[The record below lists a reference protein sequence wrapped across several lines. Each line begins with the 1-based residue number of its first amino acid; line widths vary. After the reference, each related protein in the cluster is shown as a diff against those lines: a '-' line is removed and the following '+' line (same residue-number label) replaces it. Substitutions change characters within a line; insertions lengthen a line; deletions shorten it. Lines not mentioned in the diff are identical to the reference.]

1 MQICDKKINV
11 LLINNFENCADM
23 FLRKTLSIAL
33 LTAASSAVFAQGLVL
48 NNDDLRT
55 DLNWLNQQGV
65 INISTSTWPL
75 SGDEIQRALSQAKVT
90 HPAQQKVINSVL
102 NALKADNDTVKVGAF
117 AGTDIKDIPQA
128 FGNNH
133 KSQYEGSVEFN
144 AGGENWDAKIRVNA
158 EKDPQIDSGHDANVE
173 GSYVAGKLWNQWVV
187 AGQIPT
193 WWGPGHDGSLIRGDA
208 SRPVYGVTMQRAV
221 QDAFENKWLSWIGP
235 WQYQLFAGQLD
246 DYKAV
251 PNAKLLGM
259 RVTARPVPAL
269 ELGASRT
276 LQIGG
281 DGQPNSFKA
290 YWNAIIGKDNGC
302 TNTDCIGVDNPSNQ
316 LAGFDA
322 RLHLQPLFNIPVS
335 VYGQY
340 IGEDEAGYLP
350 SKKMYLAGADYS
362 SIVKNMPYQLY
373 AEWADTRTN
382 GDVKGISYSH
392 HQYTDGYYQHGFPL
406 GHAIGGDGQMY
417 SVGGDIRFDP
427 MNRLSGRA
435 MVVKVNES
443 NLAINKAFPKED
455 KIKALDLTWTHYIK
469 PDLPLK
475 INGWISDS
483 DLEGNDSGA
492 SIGIEIPLER
502 KMFGF

>member
-1 MQICDKKINV
+1 
-11 LLINNFENCADM
+11 M

-33 LTAASSAVFAQGLVL
+33 LATASSAVFAQGLVL

-90 HPAQQKVINSVL
+90 HPAQQKVINSVV

-117 AGTDIKDIPQA
+117 AETDIKNIPQA
-128 FGNNH
+128 FGDNQ
-133 KSQYEGSVEFN
+133 KSQYQGSLEFN

-158 EKDPQIDSGHDANVE
+158 EKDPQIDSGHDVNVE
-173 GSYVAGKLWNQWVV
+173 GSYVAGKLWNQWLV

-251 PNAKLLGM
+251 PHAKLLGM

-269 ELGASRT
+269 EIGASRAI
-276 LQIGG
+276 QIGG
-281 DGQPNSFKA
+281 DGQPDSFKA
-290 YWNAIIGKDNGC
+290 YWNAVIGKDNGC
-302 TNTDCIGVDNPSNQ
+302 TENSCVGEDNASNQ

-322 RLHLQPLFNIPVS
+322 RLQLQPLFNIPVS

-340 IGEDEAGYLP
+340 IGEDEAGGLP

-362 SIVKNMPYQLY
+362 SMINNMPYQIY

-382 GDVKGISYSH
+382 GDVRGISYNH

-406 GHAIGGDGQMY
+406 GHAMGGDGQMY
-417 SVGGDIRFDP
+417 SVGGDIRFDV

-435 MVVKVNES
+435 MVVKVNQS
-443 NLAINKAFPKED
+443 NLAINKAFPKDDE
-455 KIKALDLTWTHYIK
+455 IKALDLTWTHYIK

-475 INGWISDS
+475 INGWVSDS
-483 DLEGNDSGA
+483 DLEGNDAGA
-492 SIGIEIPLER
+492 SIGVEIPLER

>member
-1 MQICDKKINV
+1 M
-11 LLINNFENCADM
+11 
-23 FLRKTLSIAL
+23 
-33 LTAASSAVFAQGLVL
+33 
-48 NNDDLRT
+48 
-55 DLNWLNQQGV
+55 
-65 INISTSTWPL
+65 
-75 SGDEIQRALSQAKVT
+75 
-90 HPAQQKVINSVL
+90 
-102 NALKADNDTVKVGAF
+102 GAF
-117 AGTDIKDIPQA
+117 AETDIKNIPQA
-128 FGNNH
+128 FGDNQ
-133 KSQYEGSVEFN
+133 KSQYQGSLEFN

-158 EKDPQIDSGHDANVE
+158 EKDPQIDSGHDVNVE
-173 GSYVAGKLWNQWVV
+173 GSYVAGKLWNQWLV

-251 PNAKLLGM
+251 PHAKLLGM

-269 ELGASRT
+269 EIGASRAI
-276 LQIGG
+276 QIGG
-281 DGQPNSFKA
+281 DGQPDSFKA
-290 YWNAIIGKDNGC
+290 YWNAVIGKDNGC
-302 TNTDCIGVDNPSNQ
+302 TENSCVGEDNASNQ

-322 RLHLQPLFNIPVS
+322 RLQLQPLFNIPVS

-340 IGEDEAGYLP
+340 IGEDEAGGLP

-362 SIVKNMPYQLY
+362 SMINNMPYQIY

-382 GDVKGISYSH
+382 GDVRGISYNH

-406 GHAIGGDGQMY
+406 GHAMGGDGQMY
-417 SVGGDIRFDP
+417 SVGGDIRFDV

-435 MVVKVNES
+435 MVVKVNQS
-443 NLAINKAFPKED
+443 NLAINKAFPKDDE
-455 KIKALDLTWTHYIK
+455 IKALDLTWTHYIK

-475 INGWISDS
+475 INGWVSDS
-483 DLEGNDSGA
+483 DLEGNDAGA
-492 SIGIEIPLER
+492 SIGVEIPLER

>member
-1 MQICDKKINV
+1 
-11 LLINNFENCADM
+11 M

-33 LTAASSAVFAQGLVL
+33 LATASSAVFAQGLVL

-117 AGTDIKDIPQA
+117 AETDIKNIPQA
-128 FGNNH
+128 FGDNQ
-133 KSQYEGSVEFN
+133 KSQYQGSLEFN

-158 EKDPQIDSGHDANVE
+158 EKDPQIDSGHDVNVE
-173 GSYVAGKLWNQWVV
+173 GSYVAGKLWNQWLV

-251 PNAKLLGM
+251 PHAKLLGM

-269 ELGASRT
+269 EIGASRAI
-276 LQIGG
+276 QIGG
-281 DGQPNSFKA
+281 DGQPDSFKA
-290 YWNAIIGKDNGC
+290 YWNAVIGKDNGC
-302 TNTDCIGVDNPSNQ
+302 TENSCVGEDNASNQ

-322 RLHLQPLFNIPVS
+322 RLQLQPLFNIPVS

-340 IGEDEAGYLP
+340 IGEDEAGGLP

-362 SIVKNMPYQLY
+362 SMINNMPYQIY

-382 GDVKGISYSH
+382 GDVRGISYNH
-392 HQYTDGYYQHGFPL
+392 HQYTDGYYQQGFPL
-406 GHAIGGDGQMY
+406 GHAMGGDGQMY
-417 SVGGDIRFDP
+417 SVGGDIRFDVV
-427 MNRLSGRA
+427 NRLSGRA
-435 MVVKVNES
+435 MVVKVNQS
-443 NLAINKAFPKED
+443 NLAINKAFPKDDE
-455 KIKALDLTWTHYIK
+455 IKALDLTWTHYIK

-475 INGWISDS
+475 INGWVSDS
-483 DLEGNDSGA
+483 DLEGNDAGA
-492 SIGIEIPLER
+492 SIGVEIPLER

>member
-1 MQICDKKINV
+1 
-11 LLINNFENCADM
+11 M

-33 LTAASSAVFAQGLVL
+33 LATASSAVFAQGLVL

-102 NALKADNDTVKVGAF
+102 NALKADNNTVKVGAF
-117 AGTDIKDIPQA
+117 AESDIKNIPQA
-128 FGNNH
+128 FGDNQ
-133 KSQYEGSVEFN
+133 KSQYQGSLEFN
-144 AGGENWDAKIRVNA
+144 AGGENWDAKVRVNA
-158 EKDPQIDSGHDANVE
+158 EKDPQIDSGHDVNVE
-173 GSYVAGKLWNQWVV
+173 GSYVAGKLWNQWLV

-193 WWGPGHDGSLIRGDA
+193 WWGPGHDGSLIRGDT

-251 PNAKLLGM
+251 PHAKLLGM

-269 ELGASRT
+269 EIGASRAI
-276 LQIGG
+276 QIGG
-281 DGQPNSFKA
+281 DGQPDSFKA
-290 YWNAIIGKDNGC
+290 YWNAVIGKDNGC
-302 TNTDCIGVDNPSNQ
+302 TENSCVGEDNASNQ

-322 RLHLQPLFNIPVS
+322 RLQLQPLFNIPVS

-340 IGEDEAGYLP
+340 IGEDEAGGLP

-362 SIVKNMPYQLY
+362 SMINNMPYQIY

-382 GDVKGISYSH
+382 GDVRGISYNH

-406 GHAIGGDGQMY
+406 GHAMGGDGQMY
-417 SVGGDIRFDP
+417 SVGGDIRFDV

-435 MVVKVNES
+435 MVVKVNQS
-443 NLAINKAFPKED
+443 NLAINKAFPKDDE
-455 KIKALDLTWTHYIK
+455 IKALDLTWTHYIK

-475 INGWISDS
+475 INGWVSDS
-483 DLEGNDSGA
+483 DLEGNDAGA
-492 SIGIEIPLER
+492 SIGVEIPLER